1 MFQQL
6 QHRLVERAPQLLR
19 RPLGLVPFTLQRRLM
34 EPLLARVFREAIADG
49 DLDFL
54 TDKWLKV
61 EVTDLALSWFIS
73 LREGQLAVVKGAPR
87 VDVSFSGGAEDLILI
102 AARKE
107 DPDTLFFQRR
117 LKIEGDTELGLE
129 LKNLIDSLDLA
140 YLPALLKY
148 PLLDLAHF
156 IERGKGASE
165 QTVATAQGAALQL

>member
-54 TDKWLKV
+54 TGKWLKV
-61 EVTDLALSWFIS
+61 EVTDLALRWFIS
-73 LREGQLAVVKGAPR
+73 LREGHLVLAEGAPR
-87 VDVSFSGGAEDLILI
+87 VDVCFSGGSKDLILI
-102 AARKE
+102 AARRE

-140 YLPALLKY
+140 SLPALLKY
-148 PLLDLAHF
+148 PLLDLAYF
-156 IERGKGASE
+156 IEREGAASE
-165 QTVATAQGAALQL
+165 QAVATAQGAAL